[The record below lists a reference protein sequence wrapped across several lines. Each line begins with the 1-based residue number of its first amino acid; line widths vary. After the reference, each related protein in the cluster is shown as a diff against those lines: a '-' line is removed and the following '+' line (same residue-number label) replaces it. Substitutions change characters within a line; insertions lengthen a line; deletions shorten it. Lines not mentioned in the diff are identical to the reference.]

1 VKTSLFAFATDLDD
15 EGLGIVLDNVQNRA
29 GAGGLTV
36 AASYHEGRDLFPHNP
51 VRKVRFLEGGAL
63 FFRPD
68 PGRYDGLR
76 IQPHISELARET
88 DVFGELCA
96 EADRRG
102 LEVHAWTVFLHNDTL
117 GVRYPECA
125 PRNAFGD
132 PYVTDLCPAN
142 PDVRAYA
149 RALAGDVARLGVT
162 SVFAESL
169 HYHPLEHGYA
179 HERYFIELGPL
190 SRYLLGL
197 CFCEHCL
204 AAARERGVDGEA
216 VARFAREELELVF
229 ERAGTEAP
237 REDVVREEV
246 AALASGELGGYL
258 KARDATVASLAG
270 AAASAARDEGA
281 SFSFMDLSG
290 AVKGYATGRPTGE
303 AAPTIAWK
311 LGVDL
316 TTVGQACGSIAAI
329 GYATDPERLRYDL
342 EAYRA
347 VAPGAGISVA
357 MRPMAPD
364 CDSAENLAAKLRVAR
379 EVGVE
384 RAHLYHYGFM
394 RLESLDLVQEALA
407 AL

>member
-1 VKTSLFAFATDLDD
+1 METSLFAFATDLHD
-15 EGLGIVLDNVQNRA
+15 EGLATVLDNVQHRA
-29 GAGGLTV
+29 GVGGVTI
-36 AASYHEGRDLFPHNP
+36 AASYHEGRDLFPHSP
-51 VRKVRFLEGGAL
+51 KRKVRFLEGGAL
-63 FFRPD
+63 FFRP
-68 PGRYDGLR
+68 
-76 IQPHISELARET
+76 ELARET

-96 EADRRG
+96 EAEQRG

-117 GVRYPECA
+117 GVRYPDCA
-125 PRNAFGD
+125 PRNAFAD
-132 PYVTDLCPAN
+132 PYVTDLCPTN
-142 PDVRAYA
+142 PDVRAYT

-162 SVFAESL
+162 SIFTESL
-169 HYHPLEHGYA
+169 HYHALEHGYA

-216 VARFAREELELVF
+216 VARFAREELERVF
-229 ERAGTEAP
+229 ERAGTEAT
-237 REDVVREEV
+237 RDDIARDEV
-246 AALASGELGGYL
+246 AALAGGELGGYL
-258 KARDATVASLAG
+258 QAREETVASLAAE
-270 AAASAARDEGA
+270 AAAAARAEGA
-281 SFSFMDLSG
+281 SFTFMDLSG
-290 AVKGYATGRPTGE
+290 AVKGYATGRPAGD

-311 LGVDL
+311 LGVEL
-316 TTVGQACGSIAAI
+316 ASVGEACGSIAAI
-329 GYATDPERLRYDL
+329 GYAADPERLRFDL

-347 VAPGAGISVA
+347 VAPSARISVA

-384 RAHLYHYGFM
+384 RAHFYHYGFM

>member
-132 PYVTDLCPAN
+132 PYVTNLCPAN

-229 ERAGTEAP
+229 ERAGTKAP
-237 REDVVREEV
+237 REDVVRDEV

-281 SFSFMDLSG
+281 SFSFMDMSG

-311 LGVDL
+311 LGVDV
-316 TTVGQACGSIAAI
+316 TRVSEACGSIAAI
-329 GYATDPERLRYDL
+329 GYAADPERLRFDL

-384 RAHLYHYGFM
+384 RAHFYHYGFM
-394 RLESLDLVQEALA
+394 RLESLDLLQEALA